1 MCHEEGAATALLT
14 RTSTGPVN
22 WLKGI
27 PALQCNGCECSDYL
41 TGRRVDLGEM
51 AFCWAARSNGNKPV
65 GAADAVV
72 TALPERL
79 LFPPA
84 FFFFSFSGGDEP
96 FPGTGIEAN
105 FYHVLICVMCC
116 FVTACWGELPG
127 SHKARAL
134 LL

>member
-14 RTSTGPVN
+14 QTSTGPVN

-84 FFFFSFSGGDEP
+84 FFFF
-96 FPGTGIEAN
+96 FPSQEAMSLSLEL
-105 FYHVLICVMCC
+105 VLRPTSI
-116 FVTACWGELPG
+116 TY
-127 SHKARAL
+127 
-134 LL
+134 